1 VVLTER
7 WSAGDED
14 GWFVRQVAGALACA
28 GDVHV
33 VTTEGTVPRRRVDS
47 VFTVHEL
54 ARPAGTRERLR
65 DGLLVEAF
73 AAQGRRVPASVATDL
88 AARAS
93 SHWDG
98 ADRAVAAIAP
108 DLVVV
113 AGAGGV
119 AGLQVVGG
127 AAGDAAVVLVPL
139 LHVGAPLDPG
149 RNGAGAVFDRVAAV
163 VTATPGE
170 RDTARLFPLDPGTC
184 IDVGVPL
191 RADSNARREPNT
203 YIGSDD
209 YVLVLTGVTSDAAD
223 IRADLA
229 RLVRLA
235 FPGHLVGIAATDAF
249 EVWHHGRSTVGWAIE
264 RNGDLQRL
272 LAWAEMVV
280 DLRPGPLFGRRAVES
295 LLQGT
300 PVVVPGQSAA
310 RQHAAAG
317 GGLWF
322 TSPEEL
328 LSCLDALEDPEVR
341 TALGGQGWEAATR
354 RYGSPEAFVERVLG
368 AVGWGEDGG
377 GIAAYPGRGPGQ
389 LGAERR

>member
-33 VTTEGTVPRRRVDS
+33 VTTEGTAPRRRVES

-65 DGLLVEAF
+65 DGLLVEAL

-113 AGAGGV
+113 AGAGGA
-119 AGLQVVGG
+119 AGLQVVGD
-127 AAGDAAVVLVPL
+127 AAGDAPVVLVPL
-139 LHVGAPLDPG
+139 LHAGTPVDPE
-149 RNGAGAVFDRVAAV
+149 RYGAGRILDRVAAV
-163 VTATPGE
+163 VTATPSE
-170 RDTARLFPLDPGTC
+170 RDTARLLLIDAETC
-184 IDVGVPL
+184 VDVGVPL
-191 RADSNARREPNT
+191 RADPNARREPNT

-209 YVLVLTGVTSDAAD
+209 YVLVLAGVTSDAAD
-223 IRADLA
+223 VRADLA

-235 FPGHLVGIAATDAF
+235 FPGRLVGIAATDAF

-272 LAWAEMVV
+272 LAWAAVVV

-328 LSCLDALEDPEVR
+328 LSCVDALEDPGVR
-341 TALGGQGWEAATR
+341 TALGDQGREAATR

-368 AVGWGEDGG
+368 AVGWGAHDGSRDAHG
-377 GIAAYPGRGPGQ
+377 
-389 LGAERR
+389 

>member
-1 VVLTER
+1 MTSIAPPSAPSSSGRTAVVLTER
-7 WSAGDED
+7 WSARDED

-33 VTTEGTVPRRRVDS
+33 VTTEGAVPRRHTDS

-54 ARPAGTRERLR
+54 ARPAGAGERLR
-65 DGLLVEAF
+65 NGLLVEAF
-73 AAQGRRVPASVATDL
+73 AAQGQGVPGSIATSL

-113 AGAGGV
+113 AGPGGA

-127 AAGDAAVVLVPL
+127 AAGDAPVTLVPL
-139 LHVGAPLDPG
+139 LHDGAPVDPG
-149 RNGAGAVFDRVAAV
+149 RYGAGPVLDRVASV

-170 RDTARLFPLDPGTC
+170 RDTARLLPIDQGTC

-191 RADSNARREPNT
+191 RADPNARREPNT

-209 YVLVLTGVTSDAAD
+209 YVLVLAGVTSDAAD
-223 IRADLA
+223 LRADLA

-235 FPGHLVGIAATDAF
+235 FPGRPVGIVATNAF

-264 RNGDLQRL
+264 RSGDLLRL
-272 LAWAEMVV
+272 MAWAAVVV
-280 DLRPGPLFGRRAVES
+280 DLRPGPLVARRAIES
-295 LLQGT
+295 LLHGT
-300 PVVVPGQSAA
+300 PVVVPEQSAA

-322 TSPEEL
+322 ATPQEL
-328 LSCLDALEDPEVR
+328 LSCLDALEDPGVR
-341 TALGGQGWEAATR
+341 AALGDQGNEAATR
-354 RYGSPEAFVERVLG
+354 HYGSPEAFVERVLG
-368 AVGWGEDGG
+368 AVGWGT
-377 GIAAYPGRGPGQ
+377 
-389 LGAERR
+389 